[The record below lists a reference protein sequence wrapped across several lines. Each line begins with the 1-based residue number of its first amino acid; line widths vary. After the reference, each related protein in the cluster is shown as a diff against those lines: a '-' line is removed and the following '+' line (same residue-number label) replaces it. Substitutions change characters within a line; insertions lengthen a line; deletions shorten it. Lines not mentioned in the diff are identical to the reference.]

1 MEHPLLNRLMHVN
14 RSINQRFNRKLKPY
28 KMRLSHFRVLHHVF
42 MKEGATQNELAAS
55 LDLDKITMAKMME
68 KLVREGY
75 VEKRADRE
83 DKRYYS
89 VYSTSLAKEK
99 QEEFREIVNEINEV
113 LRDAFSEEES
123 DNVVVLLDRLL
134 ERLEESEME

>member
-89 VYSTSLAKEK
+89 VYSTPLAKEK
-99 QEEFREIVNEINEV
+99 QEEFREIVNEINVV
-113 LRDAFSEEES
+113 LRDAFNEEES
-123 DNVVVLLDRLL
+123 LAVVGLLDRLL
-134 ERLEESEME
+134 DRLEE

>member
-14 RSINQRFNRKLKPY
+14 RSINQRFNRKLKPH

-75 VEKRADRE
+75 VEKRADRK

-89 VYSTSLAKEK
+89 IYSTPLAKEK
-99 QEEFREIVNEINEV
+99 HEDFHEIVNELNEV

-123 DNVVVLLDRLL
+123 RIAVAMLDRLLDRL
-134 ERLEESEME
+134 EEEETE